1 MKRMLTTIAVALMTT
16 GSCIMLA
23 DQGPSAEHH
32 PRKED
37 TYTITSVLQIL
48 QPVNPDDMN
57 DDFQDVRVLE
67 HDKDSC
73 TVEVTY
79 YPFYK
84 PAIGENANWRKEDA
98 EMTQYLKP
106 TPTENWDAA
115 MQRDLVA
122 ELGQAGIDPDLL
134 TDKQLVE
141 KVSAWAMKRA
151 HSTEAFS
158 IWDVYY
164 PDGKPTVYPPLRDD
178 FDKRKPEPAWTDQQM
193 FDQEAL
199 GRSMFYNKVHGACT
213 SSSVY
218 LATIFRALGIPTRI
232 IFCIPPFDPNDRAQ
246 YRMFKENIHHN
257 GARDIILSALHNKG
271 GFSNHLFNEVYVN
284 HHWVRLNYKTLGQ
297 PILDEHYFGLLTHIY
312 TCSDFSQVPLAQTW
326 GMRYS
331 KYPADQPK
339 LSSSNPYRLIS
350 VQDHLGVNAVLDNPP
365 LSELTTV
372 TIIGLYRP
380 DSPEVPPWAAK
391 SLKNERHR
399 NDFLIAAKEW
409 LLAARMQMTDFWER
423 AGHEFLLTSPR
434 HAEVRAHLIDGRLS
448 SGDGTFQAYMAQV
461 EAEDQ
466 AKVVPGVDYSIQP
479 INNSDTYRW
488 VVAPDLTRLT
498 IKVPISGTDDSVSG
512 STAMSGP
519 NQALLEYLG
528 NPVKPPPN
536 MDPLYNQQNLLNAFK
551 ALGRKT
557 GLVINTLAVD
567 DLEFPFIVYGTL
579 DGAQK
584 LPEKSAF
591 EEQKG
596 YSYGGSVRGSSG
608 GGSTYFAVNMV
619 PGSQYPADTE
629 KACQRRLMLRLQML
643 AAKAQ
648 LTQ

>member
-1 MKRMLTTIAVALMTT
+1 MMIFRT
-16 GSCIMLA
+16 
-23 DQGPSAEHH
+23 
-32 PRKED
+32 
-37 TYTITSVLQIL
+37 
-48 QPVNPDDMN
+48 
-57 DDFQDVRVLE
+57 FRVLE

-246 YRMFKENIHHN
+246 SRMFKENIHHN

-567 DLEFPFIVYGTL
+567 DSGISLYCLWHIGRRTKTAGE
-579 DGAQK
+579 
-584 LPEKSAF
+584 
-591 EEQKG
+591 
-596 YSYGGSVRGSSG
+596 VR
-608 GGSTYFAVNMV
+608 F
-619 PGSQYPADTE
+619 
-629 KACQRRLMLRLQML
+629 
-643 AAKAQ
+643 
-648 LTQ
+648 

>member
-1 MKRMLTTIAVALMTT
+1 MKRILTIIAVALMTA
-16 GSCIMLA
+16 GSCVVLA
-23 DQGPSAEHH
+23 DQGPTVERR
-32 PRKED
+32 PGKED

-57 DDFQDVRVLE
+57 DDFQDVRVLDR
-67 HDKDSC
+67 DKDSC

-84 PAIGENANWRKEDA
+84 PAIGENVDWRKDDA

-106 TPTENWDAA
+106 TATENWDTA

-122 ELGQAGIDPDLL
+122 ELHQAGIEPDLL

-178 FDKRKPEPAWTDQQM
+178 FNKQKADPAWTDQQM

-199 GRSMFYNKVHGACT
+199 GRSMFYNKVHGSCT

-218 LATIFRALGIPTRI
+218 LATILRALGIPTRI

-246 YRMFKENIHHN
+246 YGMFKDNIHHN
-257 GARDIILSALHNKG
+257 GARDIVLSALHNKG

-312 TCSDFSQVPLAQTW
+312 TCSDLSHVPLAQTW

-331 KYPADQPK
+331 KYPADQPR

-350 VQDHLGVNAVLDNPP
+350 VQDHFGANALLDNPP
-365 LSELTTV
+365 LAELKTV

-380 DSPEVPPWAAK
+380 DSPEVPHWAAN
-391 SLKNERHR
+391 SLKTEKHR
-399 NDFLIAAKEW
+399 NDFLIATKEW
-409 LLAARMQMTDFWER
+409 LPAARMQMSDFWER
-423 AGHEFLLTSPR
+423 AGHEFLLTSSHQP
-434 HAEVRAHLIDGRLS
+434 EVKAHLIDGRLS
-448 SGDGTFQAYMAQV
+448 SGDGAFQAYMAQV
-461 EAEDQ
+461 EPEDQ
-466 AKVVPGVDYSIQP
+466 TKLAPGVAYSIQP
-479 INNSDTYRW
+479 INTNDTYRW

-498 IKVPISGTDDSVSG
+498 MKVSTSDDSASG
-512 STAMSGP
+512 SLSGP

-528 NPVKPPPN
+528 NPVKPPAD
-536 MDPLYNQQNLLNAFK
+536 MDPLYNKQNLLKAFT
-551 ALGRKT
+551 ALCQKT

-567 DLEFPFIVYGTL
+567 DMEFPFIVYGTL
-579 DGAQK
+579 NGAHK

-596 YSYGGSVRGSSG
+596 YTYGGSVRGSSG

-619 PGSQYPADTE
+619 PGTQYPADQE
-629 KACQRRLMLRLQML
+629 KACQRRLTLRLQML
-643 AAKAQ
+643 ANKAQ
-648 LTQ
+648 QTQ